1 MPFTIDVHHHIP
13 PDFFWR
19 ETNDAHNPVGGIA
32 PPPYLR
38 RDLAVNCVQRL
49 EQTAELTAD
58 ERTRVMSGNAMK
70 LFPRFGR

>member
-1 MPFTIDVHHHIP
+1 MLRDVVGLDQVLFGS
-13 PDFFWR
+13 DF
-19 ETNDAHNPVGGIA
+19 
-32 PPPYLR
+32 PYFR

-58 ERTRVMSGNAMK
+58 ERTRVMSGSAIK